1 MINREIKVSISEFQ
15 RLLNQCM
22 VLDNLLNN
30 LKSNDYK
37 IDASSES
44 LKKYYDNLHEDVSEI
59 IRIASKKLE
68 RIHKQ
73 EVKSKTKKR

>member
-1 MINREIKVSISEFQ
+1 MNNNDIKLSKVEFN

-22 VLDNLLNN
+22 ILDNLLNN

-37 IDASSES
+37 IDASNET
-44 LKKYYDNLHEDVSEI
+44 LKNHYNKMHDEVCKT
-59 IRIASKKLE
+59 IRMASKKIE

-73 EVKSKTKKR
+73 EVKKKQKGR

>member
-1 MINREIKVSISEFQ
+1 MNNNDIKLSRMELNM
-15 RLLNQCM
+15 LLNQCM

-44 LKKYYDNLHEDVSEI
+44 LRKHYNNMHEEVCET
-59 IRIASKKLE
+59 IRVASKKLE

-73 EVKSKTKKR
+73 EIKNKK

>member
-1 MINREIKVSISEFQ
+1 MNNNEIKINITEFR

-22 VLDNLLNN
+22 ILDNLLNN

-44 LKKYYDNLHEDVSEI
+44 LKKHYDNIHEEVSQT
-59 IRIASKKLE
+59 IRTASKKLE
-68 RIHKQ
+68 RVHKQ
-73 EVKSKTKKR
+73 EIKKKKNGR

>member
-1 MINREIKVSISEFQ
+1 MVNKDIKVSITEFQ

-22 VLDNLLNN
+22 ILDNLLNN

-44 LKKYYDNLHEDVSEI
+44 LKKYYDNMHEDVSEI
-59 IRIASKKLE
+59 IRTASKKLE

-73 EVKSKTKKR
+73 EIKSKTKKR

>member
-44 LKKYYDNLHEDVSEI
+44 LKKYYDNMHEEVSET

>member
-44 LKKYYDNLHEDVSEI
+44 LKKYYDNMHEDVSEI

>member
-1 MINREIKVSISEFQ
+1 MINREIKVSISEFN

-44 LKKYYDNLHEDVSEI
+44 LKKYYDNMHEDVSEI

>member
-1 MINREIKVSISEFQ
+1 MINREIKVSISELQ

-22 VLDNLLNN
+22 ILDNLLNN

-44 LKKYYDNLHEDVSEI
+44 LRKHYNNMHEEVCET
-59 IRIASKKLE
+59 IRVASKKLE

>member
-44 LKKYYDNLHEDVSEI
+44 LKKHYDNMHEEVSET
-59 IRIASKKLE
+59 IRTASKKLE

>member
-1 MINREIKVSISEFQ
+1 MVNKDIKVSITEFQ

-22 VLDNLLNN
+22 ILDNLLNN

-44 LKKYYDNLHEDVSEI
+44 LKKYYDNLHEDVSET
-59 IRIASKKLE
+59 IRTASKKLE

-73 EVKSKTKKR
+73 EIKSKTKKR

>member
-1 MINREIKVSISEFQ
+1 MINREIKVSISEFH

-22 VLDNLLNN
+22 ILDILLNN

-44 LKKYYDNLHEDVSEI
+44 LKKHYDNIHEEVSQT
-59 IRIASKKLE
+59 IRTASKKLE

-73 EVKSKTKKR
+73 EIKNKQNKR